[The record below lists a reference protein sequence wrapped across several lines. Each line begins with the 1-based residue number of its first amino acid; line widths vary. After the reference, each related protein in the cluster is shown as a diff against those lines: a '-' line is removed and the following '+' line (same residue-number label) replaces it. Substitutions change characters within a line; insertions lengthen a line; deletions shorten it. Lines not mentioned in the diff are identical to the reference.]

1 MKSAF
6 PFEEILKEILIREA
20 KILMKSTPRTK
31 TVIEDPNTLVNQIIY
46 IPNFFIERPVADA
59 TRVEWADS
67 ENYFGAIVAAVTL
80 AAATALTVAKELLQ
94 KDLQNLTDRYLQ
106 LMDDKKEKI
115 LELGNIDLDEETANF
130 FMERLKLVSEG
141 MILTL

>member
-1 MKSAF
+1 M
-6 PFEEILKEILIREA
+6 ILGG
-20 KILMKSTPRTK
+20 P
-31 TVIEDPNTLVNQIIY
+31 
-46 IPNFFIERPVADA
+46 
-59 TRVEWADS
+59 
-67 ENYFGAIVAAVTL
+67 FGAIVAAVTL

-141 MILTL
+141 IVLTL